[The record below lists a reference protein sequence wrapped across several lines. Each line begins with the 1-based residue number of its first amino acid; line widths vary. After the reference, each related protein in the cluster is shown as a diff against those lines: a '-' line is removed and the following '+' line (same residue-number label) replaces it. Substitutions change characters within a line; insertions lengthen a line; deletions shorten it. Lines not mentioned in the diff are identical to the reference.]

1 MAVMIAKV
9 IKFYM
14 HTSTYTTRRHVC
26 APGCMVVNNHINK
39 HVMYYG
45 NVLTF
50 LCADGAE
57 PPTSCGGSR
66 EEAVCVCV
74 CMHASRSCA
83 RTEDLPSWGQSRV
96 LGVRYCFFPSSWPWT
111 CVSSPLTK
119 YADTSGMCFS
129 CGCVICCGVYR
140 VAYQ

>member
-74 CMHASRSCA
+74 
-83 RTEDLPSWGQSRV
+83 
-96 LGVRYCFFPSSWPWT
+96 
-111 CVSSPLTK
+111 
-119 YADTSGMCFS
+119 YACLSLMCS
-129 CGCVICCGVYR
+129 HRGPAIVGPE
-140 VAYQ
+140 